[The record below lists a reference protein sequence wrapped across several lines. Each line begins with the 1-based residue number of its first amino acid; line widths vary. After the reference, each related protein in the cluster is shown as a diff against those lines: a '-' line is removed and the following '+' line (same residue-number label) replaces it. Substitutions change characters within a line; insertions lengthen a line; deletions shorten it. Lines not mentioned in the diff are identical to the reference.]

1 MIHQT
6 KLPNMNDEQYMS
18 RALDLAQRGLMTVSP
33 NPMVGC
39 VIVHDGN
46 IIGEGYHERY
56 GEGHAEVNAIKS
68 VKETHLLPESTVY
81 VTLEPCSHFG
91 KTPPCADLLIEKRV
105 RRVVVCNVDPNPQVA
120 GRGLQKLRDAGIEVE
135 TGLLEELGSELNK
148 RFFTFHQ
155 KHRPYVIL
163 KWAQTTDG
171 FVARENFDSKW
182 ISGSQSRQ
190 LVHKWRAEED
200 AIMVGTNTAR
210 YDNPS
215 LTVRDWEGKNPIRII
230 LDRRLELAADLNIFD
245 GNVPTY
251 VFTERKEKPF
261 STVQYI
267 HVDQLNPANILQ
279 ALYDLKIQ
287 SVFIEGGSKVLSSFI
302 DAKLWDEARIF
313 TSEQLFQKGISAPTI
328 FGKQSS
334 EEMIDQDRLT
344 IIKPNENG

>member
-1 MIHQT
+1 MS
-6 KLPNMNDEQYMS
+6 DEQYMS
-18 RALDLAQRGLMTVSP
+18 RALDLAQRGLQTVSP

-68 VKETHLLPESTVY
+68 VTETHLLPESTVY

-135 TGLLEELGSELNK
+135 TGLLEELGSDLNK

-182 ISGSQSRQ
+182 ISGARSRQ

-200 AIMVGTNTAR
+200 AIMVGTNTTR

-245 GNVPTY
+245 GSVPTY
-251 VFTERKEKPF
+251 VFTERKEKPL
-261 STVQYI
+261 SSVQYI
-267 HVDQLNPANILQ
+267 QLDQLNPANILQ

-334 EEMIDQDRLT
+334 EEIIDQDRLT